1 LIIGDLNSYAKEDPI
16 VALQNAGYTDMV
28 AAFGGSDAYSYV
40 FDGQLGYLDHALAN
54 TSLASQVT
62 GVAEWHI
69 NADEIP
75 LFDYNDDVSD
85 TGETSFEK

>member
-1 LIIGDLNSYAKEDPI
+1 
-16 VALQNAGYTDMV
+16 M
-28 AAFGGSDAYSYV
+28 AAFGGAGAYSYV

-54 TSLASQVT
+54 ASLTPQVT

-75 LFDYNDDVSD
+75 LFDYNDDVKD
-85 TGETSFEK
+85 TGEPTFEEESTRCRSTRPIRSAPPTTTR